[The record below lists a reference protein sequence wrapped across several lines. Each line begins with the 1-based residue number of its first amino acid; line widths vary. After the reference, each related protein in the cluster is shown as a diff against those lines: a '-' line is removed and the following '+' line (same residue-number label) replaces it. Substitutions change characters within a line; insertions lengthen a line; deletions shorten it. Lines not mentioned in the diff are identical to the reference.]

1 MCNGIFGSAF
11 DFNNDGILDAM
22 EQGAELGFLCEM
34 MEDMDSGERQD
45 LLDRLGVDPDE
56 LDF

>member
-22 EQGAELGFLCEM
+22 EQGAELGFLHEM
-34 MEDMDSGERQD
+34 LEDMDADERREAM
-45 LLDRLGVDPDE
+45 DRLG
-56 LDF
+56 LDSEDFDF